1 MKSKNPG
8 LGARQGTVAA
18 ALAARGQSAP
28 DTDAGEVVALSVRL
42 PKATHDAL
50 RRIVFEEG
58 NRGNKVSI
66 HGLILDGIARELKAR
81 GE

>member
-1 MKSKNPG
+1 MKTKNPG

-18 ALAARGQSAP
+18 ALAARGQSSP
-28 DTDAGEVVALSVRL
+28 EPEAGEIVALSVRL
-42 PKATHDAL
+42 PKATHDTL

-58 NRGNKVSI
+58 NRGSKISI
-66 HGLILDGIARELKAR
+66 HSLILDGIAREMKAR